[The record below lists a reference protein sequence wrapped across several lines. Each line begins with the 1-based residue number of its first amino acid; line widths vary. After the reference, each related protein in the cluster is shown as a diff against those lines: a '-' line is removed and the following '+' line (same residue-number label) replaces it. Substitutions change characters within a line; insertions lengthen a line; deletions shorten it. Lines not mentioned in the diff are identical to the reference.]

1 MEKGRYLHTAEGHEG
16 GAVVSAQGGVGHG
29 GGRQFNMAEWGME
42 ERWKANTAEWGM
54 EERR

>member
-1 MEKGRYLHTAEGHEG
+1 LLHKAELDTT
-16 GAVVSAQGGVGHG
+16 